1 MKASHLKKT
10 LGVFAF
16 LYLPILV
23 ILVLIKVQDRVPI
36 YYLTLDPIAVGNEA
50 LPFYT
55 GALSNIGIL
64 FWCAATTVCW
74 FCFALLLELRAKHK
88 LQIFFLASGALTA
101 LLLFDDL
108 FVLHSIGFP
117 QYLKIPEESIV
128 FIYLGIVI
136 GYLTIFHPII
146 LSTENISF
154 TFALIFFGLSILL
167 DKEVFPMPDRW
178 FDNGNNLLLEDGFK
192 ILGIV
197 SWFYY
202 FVQLGITEIKKVYL
216 NRKNGM

>member
-1 MKASHLKKT
+1 MNASHLKKT
-10 LGVFAF
+10 LGVFVF
-16 LYLPILV
+16 LYLPILA
-23 ILVLIKVQDRVPI
+23 ILLLIKVQDKVPI
-36 YYLTLDPIAVGNEA
+36 YYLTLDPVAVGNE
-50 LPFYT
+50 PFYT

-74 FCFALLLELRAKHK
+74 FCFALLLELKEK
-88 LQIFFLASGALTA
+88 KQLQLFFLTSGALTA

-128 FIYLGIVI
+128 YIYFLIVST
-136 GYLTIFHPII
+136 YFALFHRII
-146 LSTENISF
+146 LSTENIPF
-154 TFALIFFGLSILL
+154 TFALIFFALSILL
-167 DKEVFPMPDRW
+167 DKEVLPIPDYW
-178 FDNGNNLLLEDGFK
+178 LENGNNLLLEDGFK

-202 FVQLGITEIKKVYL
+202 FVQLGITEIKKIYL
-216 NRKNGM
+216 NSKKGI

>member
-1 MKASHLKKT
+1 MIFSNLKKT
-10 LGVFAF
+10 LGVLVF
-16 LYLPILV
+16 LYFPILA
-23 ILVLIKVQDRVPI
+23 ILILIKIQDRVPI
-36 YYLTLDPIAVGNEA
+36 YYLTLDPIAVGNN
-50 LPFYT
+50 PFYT

-74 FCFALLLELRAKHK
+74 FCFALLIELKQKKR
-88 LQIFFLASGALTA
+88 LQLFFLASGALTA
-101 LLLFDDL
+101 FLLFDDL

-128 FIYLGIVI
+128 FIYLLIVI
-136 GYLTIFHPII
+136 AYLSIFRRMI
-146 LSTENISF
+146 LSTDNISF
-154 TFALIFFGLSILL
+154 VFALIFFGLSVLF
-167 DKEVFPMPDRW
+167 DKEVFPIPDYW
-178 FDNGNNLLLEDGFK
+178 LDNGNNLLLEDGFK

-216 NRKNGM
+216 NR